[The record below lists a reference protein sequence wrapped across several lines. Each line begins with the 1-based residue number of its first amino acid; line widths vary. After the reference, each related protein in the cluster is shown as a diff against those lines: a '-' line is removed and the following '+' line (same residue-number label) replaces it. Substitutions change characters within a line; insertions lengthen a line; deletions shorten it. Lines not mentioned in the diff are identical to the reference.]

1 MEKKDLKKIFN
12 NEKKKIDK
20 NVLIAGSGR
29 WAKEIVKEINAH
41 FPKIK
46 NIFILTKYK
55 KQFASW
61 ASKKIIKNIFFLSDL
76 KEIKNINCNYGII
89 ANKNKDHSKFSKYL
103 LKNNFN
109 ILVEKPLF
117 LNSTQYKKLVNL
129 AYKKDNRVLI
139 SMQYMFAIYFD
150 YLRKK
155 IKSKNINNIKF
166 LWFDQSKE
174 FKNGLTKKHDLEIN
188 FTSDIFFHIYSIL
201 ITLGIKQK
209 ITYFDKIKKI
219 NSYEK
224 LIFGNKKLKI
234 EVLSSRRSKTRKRV
248 LEILLNDSSK
258 LIVNFSKD
266 LSLKVK
272 INNKLITVP
281 KNKLDTTL
289 KYQLF
294 FFLRNEQKYINISNN
309 ELKKLKL
316 LFYYLEII
324 NKK

>member
-20 NVLIAGSGR
+20 NILIAGSGR
-29 WAKEIVKEINAH
+29 WAKEIIKEINTH
-41 FPKIK
+41 FPRIK
-46 NIFILTKYK
+46 NIFVLTKYK
-55 KQFASW
+55 KQFAGW
-61 ASKKIIKNIFFLSDL
+61 ASKKIIKNIFFLSEL
-76 KEIKNINCNYGII
+76 KEIKNINCNYGIV
-89 ANKNKDHSKFSKYL
+89 ANKNKDHSNFSKYL
-103 LKNNFN
+103 LNNNFN

-117 LNSTQYKKLVNL
+117 LNTAQYKKLLNL
-129 AYKKDNRVLI
+129 SYKRGNRVLI
-139 SMQYMFAIYFD
+139 SMQYMFAIYFY

-155 IKSKNINNIKF
+155 IKNKKINSIKF
-166 LWFDQSKE
+166 LWLDKSNE
-174 FKNGLTKKHDLEIN
+174 LKNGLIKKHDLKIN

-219 NSYEK
+219 NNYEK
-224 LIFGNKKLKI
+224 LVFGNKKLKI
-234 EVLSSRRSKTRKRV
+234 EVLSSRRSRTRKRI
-248 LEILLNDSSK
+248 LEILLNDNSK

-272 INNKLITVP
+272 VNNKPITVP

-294 FFLRNEQKYINISNN
+294 FFLKDKQNYINASNN